1 MMCHVTISA
10 IVDIYL
16 NIVYYF
22 FFFSSRRRH
31 TSCALVTGVQ
41 TCALPIYPRDLS
53 AGSDLQGVGAG
64 GGRRAAP
71 LRGRAA
77 DVADAKGRTPAA
89 LAGDDRD
96 ADPPHADADPIWRDG
111 SEPPRR
117 DEIGRAH
124 VCTPVTNAHLV
135 CRLLLEKK
143 NTIQHTNTQHNNK
156 LT

>member
-117 DEIGRAH
+117 DAAGTPAERDARDRGRSEERRGGKEC
-124 VCTPVTNAHLV
+124 VST
-135 CRLLLEKK
+135 CRSRWS
-143 NTIQHTNTQHNNK
+143 T
-156 LT
+156 